1 MSRLVKLFLI
11 LCALAFIY
19 IGLATFHNP
28 VAALAPV
35 EITPLTVSAFNEL
48 RASYGGLQIGIGLLL
63 LAGALLPSLTRPAL
77 LAQALMV
84 GGLAA
89 GRLVSIGLD
98 GLPNGFVLMLLAL
111 ESTIALLSAVFLV
124 WGKDP
129 ARKAPQSRT

>member
-1 MSRLVKLFLI
+1 
-11 LCALAFIY
+11 
-19 IGLATFHNP
+19 

-35 EITPLTVSAFNEL
+35 EILPLTVSAFNEL

-89 GRLVSIGLD
+89 GRLVSLWLD

-129 ARKAPQSRT
+129 AHR